1 MNDSM
6 PAPDPREDQVVVGR
20 VTRNHGLDGTLRI
33 RSYSDNPR
41 RFQPGDVLTIADA
54 ELTVTAF
61 KALPDEYGLL
71 NVEGLT
77 SVLLTRHLMGH
88 WIYAA
93 IEKAPDLVPGEYY
106 HYQLLGL
113 SVTTDQGERLGEIS
127 EVLATGSNDV
137 YVVKSNNGDEILL
150 PALQQVVKDIDLA
163 AGEMLVHLIP
173 GLR

>member
-1 MNDSM
+1 M
-6 PAPDPREDQVVVGR
+6 
-20 VTRNHGLDGTLRI
+20 DGTLRI

-41 RFQPGDVLTIADA
+41 RFRPGDVLTIADA
-54 ELTVTAF
+54 EFTVTAF
-61 KALPDEYGLL
+61 KTLPDEYGLL

-77 SVLLTRHLMGH
+77 SVLLTRHLMGQ

-93 IEKAPDLVPGEYY
+93 VEKTPDLVPGEYY

-113 SVTTDQGERLGEIS
+113 SVTTDQGEHLGEIS

-137 YVVKSNNGDEILL
+137 YVVKSNNGDELLL

-163 AGEMLVHLIP
+163 SGEMVVHLIP

>member
-1 MNDSM
+1 M
-6 PAPDPREDQVVVGR
+6 
-20 VTRNHGLDGTLRI
+20 
-33 RSYSDNPR
+33 
-41 RFQPGDVLTIADA
+41 
-54 ELTVTAF
+54 TVTAF

-77 SVLLTRHLMGH
+77 SVLLTRRLMGH

>member
-1 MNDSM
+1 M
-6 PAPDPREDQVVVGR
+6 
-20 VTRNHGLDGTLRI
+20 DGTLRI

-54 ELTVTAF
+54 EFTVTAF
-61 KALPDEYGLL
+61 KTLPDEYGLL

-77 SVLLTRHLMGH
+77 SVLLTRHLMGQ

-93 IEKAPDLVPGEYY
+93 VEKTPDLVPGEYY

-113 SVTTDQGERLGEIS
+113 SVTTDQGEHLGEIS

-137 YVVKSNNGDEILL
+137 YVVKSNNGDELLL